1 MVEGGGSS
9 CLKGVG
15 FTVLA
20 TDAGCGLE
28 LNDVF
33 LAVVIF
39 IVALLFVSCEGVGL
53 QSCKERGRHRLV
65 LTITLYQRDN
75 GIL

>member
-20 TDAGCGLE
+20 TDVGYGLD

-33 LAVVIF
+33 VTVVIF

-53 QSCKERGRHRLV
+53 
-65 LTITLYQRDN
+65 
-75 GIL
+75 